1 MLYIFT
7 IKIFLKNTLLCLNS
21 QNKER
26 RRQETQNKKENTKE
40 VTNIQN
46 KIEEGQILDVWASFK
61 ADFDYSGMIQGRFWL
76 VSAILVR
83 FGHFGRWP
91 LRPDSANMAR
101 FWPNRH
107 KSKLSA

>member
-1 MLYIFT
+1 MLCIFT
-7 IKIFLKNTLLCLNS
+7 IKIFLKNTLLCLDS
-21 QNKER
+21 QKKER

-61 ADFDYSGMIQGRFWL
+61 ADFGCSGMIQGHFRL
-76 VSAILVR
+76 VSAISVC
-83 FGHFGRWP
+83 FGCFGRRP
-91 LRPDSANMAR
+91 LQPNSANMAR